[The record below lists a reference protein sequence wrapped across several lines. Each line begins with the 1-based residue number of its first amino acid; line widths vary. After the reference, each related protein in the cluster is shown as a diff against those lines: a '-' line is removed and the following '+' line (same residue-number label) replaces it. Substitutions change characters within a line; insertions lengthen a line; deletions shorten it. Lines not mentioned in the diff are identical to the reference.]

1 MCVPERERALI
12 RKQMLMHSF
21 FPQRF
26 CSYPILTAFV
36 FIKGVVFS
44 WKQIVLK
51 PKLISVLW
59 APISIGLRQILR
71 KVLIIMGR
79 STFLKRRRWS
89 DRATYWKEGAKTNHC
104 VFHLSLFERLRPD
117 TLKQSWFSLYKSCN
131 RPIHQVL
138 SVVDTYFYSIWI
150 GLLYADFL
158 PCWLP

>member
-1 MCVPERERALI
+1 
-12 RKQMLMHSF
+12 MHSF

-71 KVLIIMGR
+71 KVLIVMGALDI
-79 STFLKRRRWS
+79 FE
-89 DRATYWKEGAKTNHC
+89 KEALIWQD
-104 VFHLSLFERLRPD
+104 HLLEGGR
-117 TLKQSWFSLYKSCN
+117 
-131 RPIHQVL
+131 
-138 SVVDTYFYSIWI
+138 
-150 GLLYADFL
+150 
-158 PCWLP
+158 